1 MEKNKGNDNVV
12 RGPGGD
18 KITPADVI
26 EDITSSKKKLTTLI
40 VLCEWDDGT
49 SSMAYSSMSPRDL
62 WWQLTNACMRVW
74 NMIGGG

>member
-1 MEKNKGNDNVV
+1 MSKNEGNVV
-12 RGPGGD
+12 KGPGGD

-26 EDITSSKKKLTTLI
+26 EDITGSKKKLTTLI
-40 VLCEWDDGT
+40 VLCEWDDET
-49 SSMAYSSMSPRDL
+49 SSMSYSAMSPRDL